1 MTSPHSLSVAE
12 AATGIRTRTL
22 SPVELV
28 VDCLKRIEALDPKL
42 NAFIRVDPEMAIADA
57 RAAEAEIMRDG
68 PRGPLHGIPVGLKD
82 IFDVKGI
89 PTTCHSKLRLDY
101 LAPEDAA
108 VVVRLRDG
116 GAIPLGKL
124 STHEFAFGGPCFDLP
139 FPPARNPWDRS
150 RHPGGSSSGSAVA
163 VAARMLPAALGSDT
177 GGSIR
182 NPAGT
187 CGVVGM
193 KPTYDLVPREGV
205 FPLSPSLDHVGPI
218 TRTVADNAILL
229 NCIAGPATDD
239 YSGDLSLGLK
249 GLRIGFVRHFHEA
262 DVPATAE
269 VAAALEEAAR
279 TFRQE
284 GAEVR
289 DTVLVPLAEFN
300 AISRVLLL
308 SEAAAIHERPLR
320 ERPEDFAAWTRQR
333 LLPGLFFS
341 AVDYIQA
348 QRRRAELI
356 ASIDAAFA
364 DCDVLLVANSMD
376 VPCHID
382 DQESLERLQ
391 PLHARSAFNVTGHP
405 ALAMMCGLS
414 GEGLPISF
422 QLAAPAFAER
432 LLYRAA
438 AGYERATRWHR
449 LAPAD

>member
-376 VPCHID
+376 VPCRID

>member
-239 YSGDLSLGLK
+239 YTGDLSLGLK

-376 VPCHID
+376 VPCRID